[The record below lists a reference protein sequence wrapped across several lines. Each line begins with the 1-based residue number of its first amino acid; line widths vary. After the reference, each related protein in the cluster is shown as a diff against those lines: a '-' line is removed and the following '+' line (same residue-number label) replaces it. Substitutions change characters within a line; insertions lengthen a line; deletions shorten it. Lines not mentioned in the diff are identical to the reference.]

1 MRLLYGWEGNNGYL
15 WVPMAFYGSLFVSQG
30 SDYMT
35 NIMGLALAVYKWVLT
50 LWVVIGP
57 YSNQCGTDGSLFL
70 SVRSAG

>member
-1 MRLLYGWEGNNGYL
+1 
-15 WVPMAFYGSLFVSQG
+15 MAFYGSLFVFQG

-57 YSNQCGTDGSLFL
+57 YSNQCGTDAVCSEYSDIRIYSNILRRIY
-70 SVRSAG
+70 SYS